1 MSYVLANNTLFLNTF
16 LKYSITSPLRI
27 AHFLAQL
34 AHESNDFT
42 VLSENLNYTP
52 QGLLDTFSSITSAQ
66 ANLYGRTTQHKANQ
80 IMIANIVYANKGGNG
95 NVASGDGWKYRG
107 RGFIQLTL
115 KDNYIAY
122 KKYSG
127 HDVVNNPDLLLR
139 PDIALDCS
147 AWYFSV
153 YKRLNP
159 FADSNLIKSITSKI
173 NPALKGLADRVLKFN
188 FYTKQNITID
198 VLKKKTTTT

>member
-1 MSYVLANNTLFLNTF
+1 M
-16 LKYSITSPLRI
+16 RI

-34 AHESNDFT
+34 AHESKDFT

-52 QGLLDTFSSITSAQ
+52 KGLLATFSSITATQ
-66 ANLYGRTTQHKANQ
+66 ANLYGRTAEHKANQ
-80 IMIANIVYANKGGNG
+80 VAIANIVYANKGGNG

-107 RGFIQLTL
+107 RGYIQLTL

-127 HDVVNNPDLLLR
+127 HDVVNNPDLLLI
-139 PDIALDCS
+139 PDIALDCA

-153 YKRLNP
+153 YKKLNP
-159 FADSNLIKSITSKI
+159 FADSNLIKVISK
-173 NPALKGLADRVLKFN
+173 NCFQY
-188 FYTKQNITID
+188 F
-198 VLKKKTTTT
+198 